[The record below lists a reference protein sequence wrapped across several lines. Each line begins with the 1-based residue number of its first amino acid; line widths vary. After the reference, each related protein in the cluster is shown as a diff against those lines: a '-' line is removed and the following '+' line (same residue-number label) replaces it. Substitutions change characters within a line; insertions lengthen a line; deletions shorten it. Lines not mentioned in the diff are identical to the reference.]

1 MEKVLVVSVHPD
13 DETIGCGGT
22 ILKHKLSGDKIYWL
36 ILTNV
41 DTLNGW
47 KNEIV
52 VNRQKEIEN
61 VASSYGFDKIFKLD
75 FPTTKLDQIPR
86 NLQIEKIS
94 KVINDVKPSIVYLV
108 NRSDVHTDH
117 QIGFQSVYSCTKNFR
132 YPFIKRILMYECLS
146 ETEFS
151 PSTSENAFIPNVY
164 VDITDFFQKKIEII
178 KIYNSEV
185 MKDFYPRSLNNI
197 EALAKIRGSRIGKKY
212 AEAFVLLLD
221 IL

>member
-86 NLQIEKIS
+86 NL
-94 KVINDVKPSIVYLV
+94 
-108 NRSDVHTDH
+108 
-117 QIGFQSVYSCTKNFR
+117 
-132 YPFIKRILMYECLS
+132 
-146 ETEFS
+146 
-151 PSTSENAFIPNVY
+151 
-164 VDITDFFQKKIEII
+164 
-178 KIYNSEV
+178 
-185 MKDFYPRSLNNI
+185 
-197 EALAKIRGSRIGKKY
+197 
-212 AEAFVLLLD
+212 
-221 IL
+221 